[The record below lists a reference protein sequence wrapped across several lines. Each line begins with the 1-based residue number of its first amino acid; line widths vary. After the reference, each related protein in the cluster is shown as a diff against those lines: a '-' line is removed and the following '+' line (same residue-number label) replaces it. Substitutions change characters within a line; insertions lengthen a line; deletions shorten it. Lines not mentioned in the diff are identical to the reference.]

1 MNTSAVNR
9 FYNRF
14 ASLYDLVFNQVFRE
28 GRVEAMRA
36 AGASPGARI
45 LEVGFGTGLTLPH
58 YPEGVDVVGV
68 DLSGPMLR
76 DDCQQSSG
84 NHISICVLHAAVQH
98 GRSHAKLSG

>member
-1 MNTSAVNR
+1 M
-9 FYNRF
+9 
-14 ASLYDLVFNQVFRE
+14 FNQVFRE

-76 DDCQQSSG
+76 EG
-84 NHISICVLHAAVQH
+84 LERAA
-98 GRSHAKLSG
+98 RCRP